1 MASAYANVS
10 SQFGDKFSTD
20 LAGRYEHYQDFGS
33 QWTGKLAARYAF
45 APAFALRGAI
55 SNNVRAPSLSQIGYE
70 ATSTGYDA
78 DGRLTQGRLLS
89 VNNPIARGLGATDLT
104 PEKSVNYSL
113 GFTSKLGDH
122 FDLSLDF
129 SKSISTTASRCPKTS
144 PATRSPTSSSRTS
157 ASPACRAPAI
167 SSMLPTPAP
176 VAPSWSPTG
185 ASTPSAATC
194 C

>member
-78 DGRLTQGRLLS
+78 AGRLTQGRLLS
-89 VNNPIARGLGATDLT
+89 VNNPIARGLGATDLK

-122 FDLSLDF
+122 FDVSLDF
-129 SKSISTTASRCPKTS
+129 FQIDIDDRIALSEDITGDALTS
-144 PATRSPTSSSRTS
+144 FVQQNYGVTGVQS
-157 ASPACRAPAI
+157 ASYFLNAADTRTA
-167 SSMLPTPAP
+167 
-176 VAPSWSPTG
+176 APSWSPTG
-185 ASTPSAATC
+185 VSTPSAATC